1 MKHRLPDG
9 KAEPGSHLGSQ
20 IAADDAQHR
29 AGQGAAQH
37 FQAGMQD
44 VRQGAPRRFN
54 QNGQAAHV
62 VGQRQIEINLPQDE
76 HCAHGGHGPLL
87 PP

>member
-9 KAEPGSHLGSQ
+9 KREAGSNLGGKITAE
-20 IAADDAQHR
+20 DAQE
-29 AGQGAAQH
+29 GTDKGAAQH